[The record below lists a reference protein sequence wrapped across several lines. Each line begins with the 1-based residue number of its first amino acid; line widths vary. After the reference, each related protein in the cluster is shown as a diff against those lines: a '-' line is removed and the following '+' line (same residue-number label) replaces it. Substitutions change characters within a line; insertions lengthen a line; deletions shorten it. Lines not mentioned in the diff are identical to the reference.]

1 MHMNVIASEK
11 ELSFLALVPLLGAF
25 SLYAQEAAPTGSEKL
40 SLDGTWKFR
49 TDLYHQGG
57 DEQWHAPQYDASHW
71 DELTVPGNWDLEN
84 EYADY
89 AGTAWYRTTFAS
101 QPDWQGQRVRLYFE
115 SVYDD
120 ATVWLNGQKVAE
132 NHLGFLPFW
141 TDVQPQLV
149 AEGPNVLVVR
159 VDNVFKRGAIWNWG
173 GIRRPV
179 WLEVTPLTR
188 LEYQRVT
195 AVPDLSQGTAAVS
208 VEIGVSNAATSEAT
222 VGYRLRISRNGQTV
236 YRTESSENLRVPVG
250 DSARATVRFVL
261 AKEQV
266 ALWHFNHPHLYA
278 AQVELIRNGR
288 AIHQLTDRFGIRQV
302 EIDGYAFRLN
312 GEAVRT
318 VGFNLVAEDRT
329 TGNTLPLWRIKED
342 VDLMKSLGV
351 NMARL
356 SHLPLPKAF
365 LDYLD
370 ERGIMTFEEV
380 SLWGKDA
387 MVDPEHPTPKQW
399 LERMV
404 AAKYNH
410 PSVVGW
416 SIGNEIGYLHDNPLA
431 REYVQGA
438 VRHAKALDSTRL
450 AVYVSHS
457 ANDQANDPVE
467 FSDLIMLNKYGG
479 WGEQAEA
486 TNRLHPGKPIF
497 MAEYGKE
504 LNSENPA
511 QATIDAQEML
521 EALRGKEYVVGA
533 SLWTFN
539 DYRSFWKADPTWT
552 TPPSQNR
559 AWGVVNTFRQKK
571 QPFFTF
577 RQQYAPVRGL
587 TLAAQ
592 GSEGTVT
599 INPRHELDIP
609 AYALEGYRLVWA
621 TYDQQ
626 NQLTNGGLVDLPVIN
641 PGSEKRS
648 FPIDWS
654 AAASATRLEVHLLD
668 PQDYS
673 VLDTV
678 VHGRAPWATTIRSV
692 HTSATKARVVFEPVI
707 NATAYHLRYRAAG
720 EDFVVSPTTT
730 NHFIEVDSL
739 AALTEHDF
747 QVVAVNPAGAAP
759 PSEVAAVRTDADELP
774 PIIWATVPADG
785 AFFVGYTV
793 APVDYLYEVAYG
805 TAPGRYSDT
814 LSLRNVGVLKIPHL
828 KNGQTYYYRMRSRK
842 QWGFASEWTHEVA
855 VTPNGE
861 SAPDKPRVH
870 GVLQQDSVVVI
881 NYDAVPMST
890 GYEVKLTHEP
900 TNQMQIVPI
909 RAARLFF
916 SSVVLPAGWP
926 AQEVRMALRSINQH
940 GSSDWVE
947 VPYPRNSP

>member
-1 MHMNVIASEK
+1 M
-11 ELSFLALVPLLGAF
+11 
-25 SLYAQEAAPTGSEKL
+25 
-40 SLDGTWKFR
+40 
-49 TDLYHQGG
+49 
-57 DEQWHAPQYDASHW
+57 
-71 DELTVPGNWDLEN
+71 
-84 EYADY
+84 
-89 AGTAWYRTTFAS
+89 
-101 QPDWQGQRVRLYFE
+101 
-115 SVYDD
+115 
-120 ATVWLNGQKVAE
+120 
-132 NHLGFLPFW
+132 
-141 TDVQPQLV
+141 
-149 AEGPNVLVVR
+149 
-159 VDNVFKRGAIWNWG
+159 
-173 GIRRPV
+173 
-179 WLEVTPLTR
+179 WLEITPPTR
-188 LEYQRVT
+188 LEYQRIT
-195 AVPDLSQGTAAVS
+195 AVPDLAKGTAAVS
-208 VEIGVSNAATSEAT
+208 VEVGVSNAATSEAT

-236 YRTESSENLRVPVG
+236 YRTESPEELRVPAG
-250 DSARATVRFVL
+250 DSARATLRFAL
-261 AKEQV
+261 AKDQV
-266 ALWHFNHPHLYA
+266 ALWHFNHPHRYTA
-278 AQVELIRNGR
+278 RVELLRNGR
-288 AIHQLTDRFGIRQV
+288 VTHQLTDRFGIRQV
-302 EIDGYAFRLN
+302 EIDGYAFKLN

-387 MVDPEHPTPKQW
+387 LVDPEHPTPKEW

-416 SIGNEIGYLHDNPLA
+416 SLGNEIGYLHDNPLV

-438 VRHAKALDSTRL
+438 VRHAKTLDPTRL

-479 WGEQAEA
+479 WGGMAEA

-521 EALRGKEYVVGA
+521 EGLRGKEYVVGA

-539 DYRSFWKADPTWT
+539 DYRSFWKSTPTWT

-577 RQQYAPVRGL
+577 RKEYAPVRGL
-587 TLAAQ
+587 SLSTQGAAA
-592 GSEGTVT
+592 SVT
-599 INPRHELDIP
+599 ITPRHVLDIP
-609 AYALEGYRLVWA
+609 AYTLGGYRLVWA
-621 TYDQQ
+621 TYNQQ
-626 NQLTNGGLVDLPVIN
+626 DQLTNGGLVNLPVIN
-641 PGSEKRS
+641 PGSEQRS
-648 FPIDWS
+648 FPIGWS
-654 AAASATRLEVHLLD
+654 ADASTTRLEVHLLD

-678 VHGRAPWATTIRSV
+678 VHGQAPQATTIRSV
-692 HTSATKARVVFEPVI
+692 HTSATKARVVFAPVT

-720 EDFVVSPTTT
+720 ADFVESPTTT

-739 AALTEHDF
+739 AALTEYDF
-747 QVVAVNPAGAAP
+747 QVVAVNPAGAAS
-759 PSEVAAVRTDADELP
+759 PSEVATARTDADELP
-774 PIIWATVPADG
+774 PIIWKTVPADQ

-793 APVDYLYEVAYG
+793 EMVDYLYEVAYG
-805 TAPGRYSDT
+805 TAPGRYADT
-814 LSLRNVGVLKIPHL
+814 LSLRNVGVLKVPHV

-861 SAPDKPRVH
+861 AAPDKPRVH
-870 GVLQQDSVVVI
+870 GVLRQDSVVVI
-881 NYDAVPMST
+881 NYDPVPMST
-890 GYEVKLTHEP
+890 GYEVKLTHQE
-900 TNQMQIVPI
+900 TGQEQLVPI
-909 RAARLFF
+909 GAAQLFF
-916 SSVVLPAGWP
+916 SSVALPTGWP
-926 AQEVRMALRSINQH
+926 PKEVRIALRSINRH
-940 GSSDWVE
+940 GASDWVE
-947 VPYPRNSP
+947 VPDPTR